1 MIWNAGR
8 SALCQ
13 DGPGDHQFLA
23 PDWRLTIV
31 SSQDCSREKTP
42 IEWITGDVEAFLR
55 GPCRL
60 FLPRVSVW
68 WPVGHHLCQCL
79 NWLVCHNLADQPNYD
94 RSAIICGHHCDNK
107 GHMHTVLHVV
117 TFVLFACSFL
127 FSNSYCSSFPAGL
140 LILLHTTHSFDFWS
154 WRCTQKGRHDQMM
167 QVSFVSQPPLAPHSE
182 STAPTLRSHKPRPTS
197 KVDLYSDA
205 LQSTYNVL

>member
-31 SSQDCSREKTP
+31 SSPGKKLPLNELLEMLKPSWE
-42 IEWITGDVEAFLR
+42 
-55 GPCRL
+55 GPA
-60 FLPRVSVW
+60 VSSSPESVSDD
-68 WPVGHHLCQCL
+68 LLATICA
-79 NWLVCHNLADQPNYD
+79 NASTMADQPNYD

-167 QVSFVSQPPLAPHSE
+167 QVSFVSQPPLTPHSE